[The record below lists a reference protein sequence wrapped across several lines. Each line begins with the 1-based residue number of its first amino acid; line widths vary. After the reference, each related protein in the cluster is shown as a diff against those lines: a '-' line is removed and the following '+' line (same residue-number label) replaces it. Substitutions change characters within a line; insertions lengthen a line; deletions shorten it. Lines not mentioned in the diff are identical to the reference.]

1 MAKGASA
8 EKAMREIRRRVPER
22 LLQKFLEH
30 ADPES
35 TRCCARLADSA
46 LVQVLRP
53 HEGGH
58 RQATDKVPEK
68 QTEQNHA
75 LSGGPSRVRTWDQP
89 VMSRPL

>member
-8 EKAMREIRRRVPER
+8 EKAVREIRRRVPER

-35 TRCCARLADSA
+35 TRCCAPLADSA

-53 HEGGH
+53 HEGGQ
-58 RQATDKVPEK
+58 RQIRWPGNDRGARGRFPRPD
-68 QTEQNHA
+68 A
-75 LSGGPSRVRTWDQP
+75 MSGYRTP
-89 VMSRPL
+89 KPPLYDRY